1 MQREKENGSKP
12 WGNFKVILQKQEGPP
27 LRFWFTYWDSWFLTR
42 TKWVWKGLFVT
53 QWEFLRERRQASHS
67 GLMAWDDRERSQG
80 FSSVVWGWAGVR
92 VRVQR
97 GCSGLNLPS
106 TSSREQPCFLIHF
119 RRCWHRGREGW
130 GCRAARSQSHQRW
143 SQNPQDSDAL
153 NRWQNKHVK
162 DERENVT
169 RGDCL
174 AQVQDGA
181 QLYLLLFFVWY

>member
-67 GLMAWDDRERSQG
+67 GLMAWDDRERSLG

-92 VRVQR
+92 VCVQR

-106 TSSREQPCFLIHF
+106 TPKQ
-119 RRCWHRGREGW
+119 G
-130 GCRAARSQSHQRW
+130 AALLSYPLLQM
-143 SQNPQDSDAL
+143 
-153 NRWQNKHVK
+153 
-162 DERENVT
+162 
-169 RGDCL
+169 L
-174 AQVQDGA
+174 AQGEGRGEDAELPEVKATKDGVRI
-181 QLYLLLFFVWY
+181 LKTVML